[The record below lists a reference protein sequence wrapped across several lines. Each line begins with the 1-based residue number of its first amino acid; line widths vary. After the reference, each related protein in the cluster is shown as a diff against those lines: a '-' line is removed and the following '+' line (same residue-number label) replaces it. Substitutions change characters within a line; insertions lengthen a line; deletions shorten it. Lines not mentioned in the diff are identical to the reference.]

1 MTTPL
6 PKRFGYK
13 LPLEALGGACV
24 RVSLEF
30 PDKLE
35 YRAAFNGSINMLGK
49 WFQWDHTQADY
60 QDIPELNVEVAQ
72 VWSEVLADAL
82 WETCMDFCAQ
92 MIANA
97 ECFLDD
103 ASVQTEIINHLLNN
117 QTFIQAINQIAG
129 KGVPMPLPEIE
140 APVTDTCVE
149 DNLFGGVTSI
159 IRQMNTNNTDFF
171 EKIEAGTNPIER
183 AALIVSAIPI
193 IETLPVDEIVEFTDQ
208 IIENIFENYDAE
220 YTTALEDE
228 YRCDIF
234 CLALEAPDCSVT
246 FDMLFEYF
254 SGRLGGAITIE
265 SILAEGIA
273 FVAAGTWSGTEIV
286 DAMMLA
292 QVVLWRAAS
301 NFLGINIRTL
311 QTVGLLGQNNPD
323 HDWSI
328 LCECVPP
335 PPTDCL
341 DFTISDYDFYP
352 GNNVGTPTTAF
363 GHYDPGVGLAPDS
376 SSPFYFYW
384 WRPATGSID
393 MVNSVT
399 FTFNQATPKF
409 RFSRGSGGIVLEYDG
424 AAVTSV
430 TFDASTDPGVFPLDL
445 NEAYVFTF
453 DLFNAPNGTIRVIE
467 FCKEP
472 V

>member
-323 HDWSI
+323 PDWSI
-328 LCECVPP
+328 LCDCSTPP
-335 PPTDCL
+335 PPDPTL
-341 DFTISDYDFYP
+341 DVIQFSAWNDSCQWEFIEFEGSDEIWEVSMKPYPRSWSSFT
-352 GNNVGTPTTAF
+352 GTPGAGIPFLVMDWDIISGSWTATAHEIDGINYSGGF
-363 GHYDPGVGLAPDS
+363 PNDIPVTGYLAMFAES
-376 SSPFYFYW
+376 ELGIV
-384 WRPATGSID
+384 R
-393 MVNSVT
+393 
-399 FTFNQATPKF
+399 F
-409 RFSRGSGGIVLEYDG
+409 RFRPDP
-424 AAVTSV
+424 
-430 TFDASTDPGVFPLDL
+430 FD
-445 NEAYVFTF
+445 
-453 DLFNAPNGTIRVIE
+453 
-467 FCKEP
+467 
-472 V
+472 